1 MVNHKRSDDGR
12 HRVPAFPMD
21 VIDSTQNLLVK
32 LLRSLERRKER
43 RESGLFV
50 AEGLVVLGEAQLAGW
65 TPESLLIDAERFGD
79 EAVQIAIAP
88 HRASGTRL
96 VAASRRVMAVLSSQD
111 NVSPVIAVFRHRQ
124 APLPKPGEI
133 SGVWICLESPRDPGN
148 LGTIIRTAHAAD
160 AEGLML
166 LGNAC
171 DPYGR
176 EAVRA
181 AMGSIFHLPIA
192 AITEERLKR
201 LAGSWL
207 GDIIAA
213 DPRATEDFRGS
224 YRRPALILLGSEGQ
238 GLSSSVSALATR
250 RVAIPMP
257 GGTESLNL
265 AVASALLLYELLPV
279 SGGPSG

>member
-1 MVNHKRSDDGR
+1 M
-12 HRVPAFPMD
+12 
-21 VIDSTQNLLVK
+21 
-32 LLRSLERRKER
+32 
-43 RESGLFV
+43 
-50 AEGLVVLGEAQLAGW
+50 LGEAQLAGW
-65 TPESLLIDAERFGD
+65 TPESLLVDAERLGE

-111 NVSPVIAVFRHRQ
+111 NVSPVIAVFRHRL
-124 APLPKPGEI
+124 APLPNPGEV
-133 SGVWICLESPRDPGN
+133 SGTWICLELPRDPGN

-160 AEGLML
+160 AEGLIL

-192 AITEERLKR
+192 TITEERLKR
-201 LAGSWL
+201 LAGSWP

-213 DPRATEDFRGS
+213 DPRATEDFRQS
-224 YRRPALILLGSEGQ
+224 YRRPAMIMLGSEGA
-238 GLSSSVSALATR
+238 GTFALGQCAGDQAR
-250 RVAIPMP
+250 GDPDAGRNGKPEP
-257 GGTESLNL
+257 GGDRRPADLP
-265 AVASALLLYELLPV
+265 AAASQPRRGAFRIRSASTRARV
-279 SGGPSG
+279 SGSSKWPWSRSARAITSCSRRR

>member
-1 MVNHKRSDDGR
+1 
-12 HRVPAFPMD
+12 
-21 VIDSTQNLLVK
+21 
-32 LLRSLERRKER
+32 
-43 RESGLFV
+43 
-50 AEGLVVLGEAQLAGW
+50 
-65 TPESLLIDAERFGD
+65 
-79 EAVQIAIAP
+79 
-88 HRASGTRL
+88 
-96 VAASRRVMAVLSSQD
+96 VLSSQD
-111 NVSPVIAVFRHRQ
+111 NVSPVIAVFRHRL
-124 APLPKPGEI
+124 APLPKPGEVK
-133 SGVWICLESPRDPGN
+133 GTWICLESPRDPGN

-181 AMGSIFHLPIA
+181 ATGSIFHLPIA

-201 LAGSWL
+201 LIGGWP

-224 YRRPALILLGSEGQ
+224 YRRPALILLGSEGR
-238 GLSSSVSALATR
+238 GLSSSVNALATR
-250 RVAIPMP
+250 RVVIPMP

-265 AVASALLLYELLPV
+265 AVTAALLLYELLPV
-279 SGGPSG
+279 SAEPSG